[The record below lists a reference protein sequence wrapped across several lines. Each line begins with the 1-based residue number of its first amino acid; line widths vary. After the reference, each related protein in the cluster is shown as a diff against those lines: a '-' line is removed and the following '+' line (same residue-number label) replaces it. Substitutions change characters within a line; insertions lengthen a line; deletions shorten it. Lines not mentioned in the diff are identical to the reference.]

1 MTTTIDDALPV
12 ETEAPVAEVAAAVV
26 PQTRRPRIWLRLLTG
41 FVLGLVLVVAL
52 SGAALFAADASYE
65 GRVLPGVRVGGTDL
79 SGMDRGQAAAA
90 LKAAY
95 ASYGAGRLIV
105 RTTAGDVTV
114 PYADIAREAHV
125 DEMVDA
131 AMATGRDGTTLERAV
146 GEVRLATTGR
156 TLEPWLTIDEAA
168 LKAKVEAGLAG
179 LARPPVDSTIA
190 MDSEVDH
197 R

>member
-1 MTTTIDDALPV
+1 MPVSMTTTIDDALPV
-12 ETEAPVAEVAAAVV
+12 ETETPVAETAAVV
-26 PQTRRPRIWLRLLTG
+26 AQTRRPRIWLRLLTG

-95 ASYGAGRLIV
+95 AGYGAGRLIV
-105 RTTAGDVTV
+105 RTAAGDVTV

-131 AMATGRDGTTLERAV
+131 ALATGREGPRSSAPS
-146 GEVRLATTGR
+146 GR
-156 TLEPWLTIDEAA
+156 CASRPAA
-168 LKAKVEAGLAG
+168 GRWSRG
-179 LARPPVDSTIA
+179 
-190 MDSEVDH
+190 
-197 R
+197 